1 MKDSYVVIGLIALLV
16 ILAIFTLIGTF
27 CLWNPTPEAKVEPVT
42 ILKQQSNGTAVTKIP
57 LFVLIHGLDN
67 GKHWPSVSAVL
78 QPYGDVLP
86 LKYHA
91 GLLSNAKPENLAGE
105 ISKSVEQAY
114 DLDRHGEIVLIG
126 ESMGALIARRAFLDA
141 EQGGADWAKKVHRL
155 VLLAGMNRGWDI
167 SGKKPAD
174 MTLDTWLLY
183 WIGFWSARV
192 TGTGKFIRN
201 AETGAPFVANLRL
214 DWMKRFQRPTN
225 RGIEVVQ
232 LLGDID
238 DIVSDQDNK
247 DLLAMATKTFAWIR
261 VRGTG
266 HAQISDFEDFT
277 KFGDVKETL
286 GSYRKQKFLL
296 AATAPFSRVLAE
308 NEEQPFQPDLGVKD
322 VVFVLHGIRDLGE
335 WASAFEKVLL
345 NKYNKKAPDDKFA
358 IASIRYG
365 YFGMGPFLLQPGRQ
379 KYVKWLMD
387 EYTETLARYPN
398 AERVHFVAHSNG
410 TYLLAAA
417 LEQYESMKVDRVVL
431 GGSVVR
437 KGYNWSARF
446 KSGQVKY
453 VRNYVAADDW
463 VVALFPRFFEPK
475 IIWKLLGNDIGS
487 AGFNGF
493 DDLPSGLENV
503 RYVTGGHAAFLN
515 RIHEIADLLLANE
528 PKPLV
533 KIREPMAADQKEYLK
548 WASNWGDWFVVW
560 PLLAAAVLFVGWHV
574 VVAATEPRWPMLLIY
589 LLLVL
594 GILKMA

>member
-1 MKDSYVVIGLIALLV
+1 MKGPYMVIGLIVLFAV
-16 ILAIFTLIGTF
+16 LAMFTMIGKLR
-27 CLWNPTPEAKVEPVT
+27 LWNPSPDVKVEPVS
-42 ILKQQSNGTAVTKIP
+42 IARHQPAKTAGEIP
-57 LFVLIHGLDN
+57 LFVLIHGLDK
-67 GKHWPSVSAVL
+67 GKHWPSVIAVL
-78 QPYGDVLP
+78 QPCGDVLP
-86 LKYHA
+86 LKYNA
-91 GLLSNAKPENLAGE
+91 GLLSNATPENLANE
-105 ISKSVEQAY
+105 IGKAVAQAY
-114 DLDRHGEIVLIG
+114 NPSRHGKIILVG

-141 EQGGADWAKKVHRL
+141 EQSDAAWARKVSRV

-167 SGKKPAD
+167 SGKKPSD
-174 MTLDTWLLY
+174 MTPDTWLLY
-183 WIGFWSARV
+183 WLGSWFSRV
-192 TGTGKFIRN
+192 TGTGKLILG

-214 DWMKRFQRPTN
+214 DWMKRFQNTN
-225 RGIEVVQ
+225 HRQLEVVQ

-247 DLLAMATKTFAWIR
+247 DLLSMATKNFAWIR

-266 HAQISDFEDFT
+266 HAQISDFEDHT
-277 KFGDVKETL
+277 KFGDVTETL

-296 AATAPFSRVLAE
+296 AATAPFTEVMAE
-308 NEEQPFQPDLGVKD
+308 NEEQPFQPDLNVKE

-335 WASAFEKVLL
+335 WASAFEQVLL
-345 NKYNKKAPDDKFA
+345 GAYKKKAPDDK
-358 IASIRYG
+358 IVVASIRYG

-398 AERVHFVAHSNG
+398 AEHVHFVAHSNG

-417 LEQYESMKVDRVVL
+417 LEQYKSMQIDRVVL

-437 KGYNWSARF
+437 KGFEWSKRF
-446 KSGQVKY
+446 KNQQIKY
-453 VRNYVAADDW
+453 LRNYVAADDW
-463 VVALFPRFFEPK
+463 VVAMFPRFFEPEVM
-475 IIWKLLGNDIGS
+475 WKLLGNDIGS

-493 DDLPSGLENV
+493 DDVPSGLENV
-503 RYVTGGHAAFLN
+503 RYITGGHAAFLN
-515 RIHEIADLLLANE
+515 RVHEIAALLLADE

-533 KIREPMAADQKEYLK
+533 KIPDPMAASQNGFLK
-548 WASNWGDWFVVW
+548 WASAWGDWFVVW
-560 PLLAAAVLFVGWHV
+560 FLLAAVVLSVGWHV